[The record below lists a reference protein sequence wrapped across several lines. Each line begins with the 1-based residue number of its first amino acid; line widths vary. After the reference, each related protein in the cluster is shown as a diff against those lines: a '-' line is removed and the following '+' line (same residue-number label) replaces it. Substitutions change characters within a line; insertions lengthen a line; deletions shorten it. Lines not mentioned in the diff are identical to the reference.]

1 MALKPIEILKDTIE
15 SVAHRIEIDSVVSL
29 GSNQYRIN
37 TCNTLYLRTYK
48 KVTIDG
54 VEYEVVDFT
63 INEYITVEATDG
75 TDQPVTV
82 EFFDIPVPLFI
93 FGSPK
98 LVSGE
103 LVKRISNG
111 DVVWPY
117 IWLVEIS
124 NTQGTLDPAAAVTLT
139 PSFNLFFLDSNDKYN
154 WSIQEHYDNDVYVMS
169 NYINFFIDILKSRR
183 DIYDSDSI
191 TYTTTNHV
199 NFGDYIVDQ
208 GNDTK
213 ILNDD
218 VTGVQLQ
225 LDLPILIDSCDCK
238 FKVTPNCPVITETF
252 NTVAISSPLSFK
264 NIVVQTDDAI
274 PVQTGTILID
284 TSESLVIQ
292 VAASA
297 GGDAANILNG
307 TTLTPIPAGGTKN
320 FFIRYP
326 DLSLV
331 PLNILV
337 DNANIV
343 TATIP
348 DADPAENQVNGDS
361 KTDIPSGGSKN
372 FVIRDQ
378 DSNTVTVTEVS
389 DSATEFVGEVTIPDT
404 PLNTANLFKTG
415 QTTSYRPGDD
425 GTRQEGR
432 GVDFKTLDF
441 NNPFGNTNRFTDTA
455 GGQNYDG
462 TGGSIADVIVD
473 WAYWNQVDETVQ
485 LWYRVTTAGNWNNAI
500 DGALAFSVSI
510 WSDWWL
516 PNKMEMSSVTW
527 YEMSGSNLILLNY
540 APFNIDI
547 TGMSERLWTGTRG
560 ETSGRYFNLAE
571 NGILLFSTSSSSLSW
586 IPTTRIPITDLIP

>member
-1 MALKPIEILKDTIE
+1 M
-15 SVAHRIEIDSVVSL
+15 
-29 GSNQYRIN
+29 
-37 TCNTLYLRTYK
+37 
-48 KVTIDG
+48 
-54 VEYEVVDFT
+54 
-63 INEYITVEATDG
+63 
-75 TDQPVTV
+75 
-82 EFFDIPVPLFI
+82 
-93 FGSPK
+93 
-98 LVSGE
+98 SGE

-139 PSFNLFFLDSNDKYN
+139 PSFNLFFLDSNDKHN

-169 NYINFFIDILKSRR
+169 NYINFFINILKSRR

-199 NFGDYIVDQ
+199 NFGDYIVDE
-208 GNDTK
+208 GNNTK

-238 FKVTPNCPVITETF
+238 FKVTANCPIITETF

-284 TSESLVIQ
+284 TPESLVIQ

-331 PLNILV
+331 PLNILI

-343 TATIP
+343 TALVP
-348 DADPAENQVNGDS
+348 DADPAANQVNGDS

-372 FVIRDQ
+372 FVIQDQ
-378 DSNTVTVTEVS
+378 DSNPVTVTEVS
-389 DSATEFVGEVTIPDT
+389 DSATEFVGQVTIPDT

-415 QTTSYRPGDD
+415 QTTSYRTGDD
-425 GTRQEGR
+425 GDREEGR
-432 GVDFKTLDF
+432 GVDFDTLDF
-441 NNPFGNTNRFTDTA
+441 NNPFGDTNRFTDTA

-462 TGGSIADVIVD
+462 TGGSENNVIVD
-473 WAYWNQVDETVQ
+473 WAYHDQVAGTVQ
-485 LWYRVTTAGNWNNAI
+485 IWYNVVTASSNWNTAI
-500 DGALAFSVSI
+500 DDSLSLTVGS
-510 WSDWWL
+510 WSDWYL
-516 PNKMEMSSVTW
+516 PNLMELLSITW
-527 YEMSGSNLILLNY
+527 YEIDTGNLILLNY
-540 APFNIDI
+540 APFNIDV
-547 TGMSERLWTGTRG
+547 TGTTSRMWTSTRG

-571 NGILLFSTSSSSLSW
+571 NGIPLFSPSSSSLSYMA
-586 IPTTRIPITDLIP
+586 TSRIPVTDLIP

>member
-1 MALKPIEILKDTIE
+1 M
-15 SVAHRIEIDSVVSL
+15 
-29 GSNQYRIN
+29 
-37 TCNTLYLRTYK
+37 
-48 KVTIDG
+48 
-54 VEYEVVDFT
+54 
-63 INEYITVEATDG
+63 
-75 TDQPVTV
+75 
-82 EFFDIPVPLFI
+82 
-93 FGSPK
+93 
-98 LVSGE
+98 
-103 LVKRISNG
+103 
-111 DVVWPY
+111 
-117 IWLVEIS
+117 
-124 NTQGTLDPAAAVTLT
+124 TLT

-264 NIVVQTDDAI
+264 NIVVQTDEAI

-284 TSESLVIQ
+284 TPESLVIQ

-307 TTLTPIPAGGTKN
+307 TTLTPIPVGGTKN

-331 PLNILV
+331 PLNILI

-372 FVIRDQ
+372 FIIRDQ
-378 DSNTVTVTEVS
+378 DTNPLTVTEVS
-389 DSATEFVGEVTIPDT
+389 DSSSEFIGQITVAKEVTSNV
-404 PLNTANLFKTG
+404 LNTG
-415 QTTSYRPGDD
+415 QETSYRAGDD
-425 GTRQEGR
+425 GDRFLNGDYASVNLADI
-432 GVDFKTLDF
+432 VDYYTLAED
-441 NNPFGNTNRFTDTA
+441 NEWGHNKRLTGD
-455 GGQNYDG
+455 
-462 TGGSIADVIVD
+462 TGG
-473 WAYWNQVDETVQ
+473 YMDETTGNFFDVNG
-485 LWYRVTTAGNWNNAI
+485 VATTK
-500 DGALAFSVSI
+500 ALAF
-510 WSDWWL
+510 
-516 PNKMEMSSVTW
+516 PND
-527 YEMSGSNLILLNY
+527 IL
-540 APFNIDI
+540 
-547 TGMSERLWTGTRG
+547 
-560 ETSGRYFNLAE
+560 
-571 NGILLFSTSSSSLSW
+571 
-586 IPTTRIPITDLIP
+586 

>member
-15 SVAHRIEIDSVVSL
+15 SVAHRIKVDSVVSL

-37 TCNTLYLRTYK
+37 TCNTLYLRTKK
-48 KVTIDG
+48 KVTIDS
-54 VEYEVVDFT
+54 VEYEVVDFS

-264 NIVVQTDDAI
+264 NIVVQTDEAI

-284 TSESLVIQ
+284 TPESLVIQ

-307 TTLTPIPAGGTKN
+307 TTLTPIPVGGTKN

-331 PLNILV
+331 PLNILI

-348 DADPAENQVNGDS
+348 SAADATVENSDQSYQETVASGGTLVLPDTDYEVFVNGVS
-361 KTDIPSGGSKN
+361 QG
-372 FVIRDQ
+372 
-378 DSNTVTVTEVS
+378 VTS
-389 DSATEFVGEVTIPDT
+389 LP
-404 PLNTANLFKTG
+404 
-415 QTTSYRPGDD
+415 
-425 GTRQEGR
+425 
-432 GVDFKTLDF
+432 TLK
-441 NNPFGNTNRFTDTA
+441 
-455 GGQNYDG
+455 
-462 TGGSIADVIVD
+462 
-473 WAYWNQVDETVQ
+473 DET
-485 LWYRVTTAGNWNNAI
+485 I
-500 DGALAFSVSI
+500 
-510 WSDWWL
+510 
-516 PNKMEMSSVTW
+516 
-527 YEMSGSNLILLNY
+527 
-540 APFNIDI
+540 NIV
-547 TGMSERLWTGTRG
+547 WQ
-560 ETSGRYFNLAE
+560 
-571 NGILLFSTSSSSLSW
+571 
-586 IPTTRIPITDLIP
+586 